1 MKAARIALRALICCC
16 AAITLRQEAA
26 AAPQGLNSFAQN
38 PGSVPLRIALEPVVT
53 TGLSS
58 PLYVTNAHDGSGRLF
73 IVEQAGRIRVL
84 QPGSTAPAVFL
95 DIRSK
100 ILAGGERGLLGLA
113 FHPRFPSDRRFF
125 VNYTRT
131 GDGATV
137 VSEYRVSASDPNV
150 ADPVEA
156 IILVIPQPYANHNGG
171 MIEFGPDRLLYIG
184 MGDGG
189 SGNDPENRAQNLNE
203 LLGKMLRIDIDRPE
217 SQSVLY
223 TSPSTNPFFGPIE
236 GRDEIYATGL
246 RNPWRFSFDRV
257 TGQLY
262 AGDVGQN
269 VIEEVDIITL
279 GGNYGWRVFEG
290 NRCNIGPCNAAS
302 FIPPIA
308 EYAHTPGAQGRCS
321 VTGGYVYRGTRRSL
335 PLGAYVYADYC
346 SGEIFVLSGGA
357 PSLLLDTNLSLSSF
371 GEDEAGEI
379 YVVALEGSV
388 SRIVNP
394 DAPATPTLYFPD
406 LVTTNDSAGEY
417 TGIAVANLGASAATL
432 MFTAHDRTG
441 RPITGSN
448 ITNPTSVTLRPGE
461 QSALT
466 DSRLF
471 GPGLAGSNSV
481 GWVKLESTSRQIAA
495 SFLTYDR
502 SLTVLDGADASVS
515 PLTGFVLP
523 ELEEQGVTRV
533 QVVNPNAEPTAI
545 NFELVAADGTS
556 VASAARNIDGNGALV
571 ESASDL
577 FPGAALIGSSYIRAA
592 SEREIVPFEYL
603 ARPERYAEAVNGFDS
618 TSGGTRLYSPQY
630 VVGGPWRSTLSIVNL
645 DSNPGTVTFR
655 FIGDDGTPIGSPRQ
669 MPISRRG
676 KLYISDQQFF
686 IGPGGTRQGYVEI
699 VTSGVRIIG
708 TVVFGDPERN
718 SFSAAL
724 PLVSAS
730 QKQLVFSQVASDA
743 TYFTGIA
750 ITNPR
755 DTDVSANIQVFASNG
770 SLLASTTE
778 VVTRRGR
785 TSKLLTEFF
794 PNLAG
799 TAVSSGYITITADDE
814 VGGFALYGT
823 HGLSVLSAINGQPRP
838 R

>member
-1 MKAARIALRALICCC
+1 MKAARMAVFSLIWCCGLIAW
-16 AAITLRQEAA
+16 RQEAA
-26 AAPQGLNSFAQN
+26 AAPPSVASFSQDPGLVA
-38 PGSVPLRIALEPVVT
+38 LRITLEPVVAS
-53 TGLSS
+53 GLLN

-125 VNYTRT
+125 LNYTRT

-150 ADPVEA
+150 ADPAET

-189 SGNDPENRAQNLNE
+189 SGNDPENRAQNLND

-217 SQSVLY
+217 SPSVLY
-223 TSPSTNPFFGPIE
+223 TSPSSNPFFGPIE

-246 RNPWRFSFDRV
+246 RNPWRFSFDRA

-269 VIEEVDIITL
+269 IVEEVDIITL

-290 NRCNIGPCNAAS
+290 TRCNIAPCNAGS
-302 FIPPIA
+302 FISPIT
-308 EYAHTPGAQGRCS
+308 EYAHTPGSQGRCS
-321 VTGGYVYRGTRRSL
+321 VTGGYVYRGTRQSL

-357 PSLLLDTNLSLSSF
+357 PSVLLDTNLSISSF
-371 GEDEAGEI
+371 GEDESGEI
-379 YVVALEGSV
+379 YVVAMEGSV
-388 SRIVNP
+388 FRIVNP
-394 DAPATPTLYFPD
+394 DAPAVPTLYFPD
-406 LVTTNDSAGEY
+406 LVTTNDSTGEY
-417 TGIAVANLGASAATL
+417 TGIAVANLSAATDTL
-432 MFTAHDRTG
+432 TFTAYDRTG
-441 RPITGSN
+441 RPITGPN
-448 ITNPTSVTLRPGE
+448 ITNPASVGLASGE

-471 GPGLAGSNSV
+471 GPGLAASNSV
-481 GWVKLESTSRQIAA
+481 GWVKLESRSRQIAA

-502 SLTVLDGADASVS
+502 SLTVLDGADASLS
-515 PLTGFVLP
+515 PLNGFVLP
-523 ELEEQGVTRV
+523 ELEEQGITRLH
-533 QVVNPNAEPTAI
+533 VVNPNAESTAI
-545 NFELVAADGTS
+545 TFELVGTDGS
-556 VASAARNIDGNGALV
+556 PLASAERNINGSGALV

-577 FPGAALIGSSYIRAA
+577 FPGAGLIGSSYIRAVSDRA
-592 SEREIVPFEYL
+592 IVPFEHL
-603 ARPERYAEAVNGFDS
+603 SRPGRYAQAVNGFDS
-618 TSGGTRLYSPQY
+618 TSGSARLYSPQY
-630 VVGGPWRSTLSIVNL
+630 VVGGSWRSTLSIVNL
-645 DSNPGTVTFR
+645 DSSPGTVTFR

-676 KLYISDQQFF
+676 KLYITDQQFF
-686 IGPGGTRQGYVEI
+686 MGEGGTSQGYVEI
-699 VTSGVRIIG
+699 VASGVRIIG

-718 SFSAAL
+718 LFSAAL
-724 PLVSAS
+724 PLVNAS
-730 QKQLVFSQVASDA
+730 QKQLVFSQIASDA

-750 ITNPR
+750 IVNPR
-755 DTDVSANIQVFASNG
+755 DSDVSANIEVFDSNG
-770 SLLASTTE
+770 KLLASTIE
-778 VVTRRGR
+778 VVNRRGR
-785 TSKLLTEFF
+785 TCRLLTEFF
-794 PNLAG
+794 PNLTG
-799 TAVSSGYITITADDE
+799 MAVSSGYVTITAEGE

-823 HGLSVLSAINGQPRP
+823 HSLSVLSAINAQPRP